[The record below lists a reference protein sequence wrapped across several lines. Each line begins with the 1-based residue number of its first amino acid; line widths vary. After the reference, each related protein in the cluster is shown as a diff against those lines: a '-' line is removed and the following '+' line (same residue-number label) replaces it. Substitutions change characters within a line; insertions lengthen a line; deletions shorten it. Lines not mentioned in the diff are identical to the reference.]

1 MPQEAIAMN
10 RELATPQ
17 DSEEESTHATWL
29 PRDIRYDEAFE
40 NSVKEIVEN
49 PPSGPTGIRLLLDD
63 SAEDP
68 EPGVSVR
75 IRDVKARDLPTI
87 RFGDLPLP
95 LDDSRR
101 KFASPIP
108 GINLTHPGGYL
119 EGGPGFSPED
129 DEFANLFMAQHE
141 IRDAD
146 HLRETL
152 EGEIASCRELV
163 EERMKDRED
172 ALQHNARIEKEIK
185 TLMDQREM
193 EVKIETRMKEE
204 AREKRERRER
214 KRAMRKAG

>member
-1 MPQEAIAMN
+1 MN

-119 EGGPGFSPED
+119 EGARDKGRGSP
-129 DEFANLFMAQHE
+129 ARN
-141 IRDAD
+141 
-146 HLRETL
+146 TG
-152 EGEIASCRELV
+152 GEIASCRELV